1 MRIIKD
7 VPAAEEKVR
16 TGELTLTHLKLAQN
30 FFNTEKRK
38 GSGEY
43 SKSEKLEFLETLC
56 ETSTR
61 EAQKIIFQEST
72 APKELIPD
80 QIKEISQ
87 ENVELRFIGTEK
99 LKNLI
104 DLSQELLAHKH
115 PGASLGEIIEMALER
130 FVDELDPS
138 RTKKQKRISTRAEA
152 EFRAEIETQTE
163 VESQAEIESQARI
176 EPRTKIKSQAEIES
190 QAKNEFRTEIE
201 TNIKTES
208 KVKSAGMHGLESGSK
223 PVAQRV
229 QGKTQ
234 FYFTGEGEAMSLNKK
249 TIATPPRTVVRDVY
263 GRAKNKCENCKSTY
277 ALQIDHIKPKGL
289 GGTNHPL
296 NLRLLCR
303 S

>member
-1 MRIIKD
+1 
-7 VPAAEEKVR
+7 VR

-72 APKELIPD
+72 APRELIPD

-104 DLSQELLAHKH
+104 DLSRGLLAHKH

-138 RTKKQKRISTRAEA
+138 RTKKQKRVSPRAEA
-152 EFRAEIETQTE
+152 
-163 VESQAEIESQARI
+163 
-176 EPRTKIKSQAEIES
+176 
-190 QAKNEFRTEIE
+190 EFRTEIE

-289 GGTNHPL
+289 GGTNHPS

-303 S
+303 SCNQRKAVKSFGQIQMGKFLN

>member
-1 MRIIKD
+1 
-7 VPAAEEKVR
+7 
-16 TGELTLTHLKLAQN
+16 
-30 FFNTEKRK
+30 
-38 GSGEY
+38 
-43 SKSEKLEFLETLC
+43 
-56 ETSTR
+56 
-61 EAQKIIFQEST
+61 
-72 APKELIPD
+72 LIPD

-104 DLSQELLAHKH
+104 DLSRGLLAHKH

-138 RTKKQKRISTRAEA
+138 RTKKQKRASTRAEA
-152 EFRAEIETQTE
+152 ELR
-163 VESQAEIESQARI
+163 
-176 EPRTKIKSQAEIES
+176 AEIES
-190 QAKNEFRTEIE
+190 QAKNELRTEIE
-201 TNIKTES
+201 TNTKTES
-208 KVKSAGMHGLESGSK
+208 KVKSAVMHGFESGSK

-303 S
+303 SCNQRQAVKSFGQIQMGKFLS